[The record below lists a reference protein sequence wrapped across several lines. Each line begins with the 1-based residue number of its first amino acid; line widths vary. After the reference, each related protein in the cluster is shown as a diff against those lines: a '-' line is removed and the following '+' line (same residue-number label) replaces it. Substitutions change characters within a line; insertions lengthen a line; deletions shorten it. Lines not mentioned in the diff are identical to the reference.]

1 MMTIQQSDPHKR
13 GRASR
18 DKGARTE
25 RALAALLNEYGFDNV
40 HRGYTFHHE
49 SDVVGLEGIHVECK
63 SVERL
68 NIFKAMEQATKE
80 AEKRKDGAPVVFHKR
95 TRTGFLVTM
104 RIQDWIGIY
113 KDAMRWRE
121 HGKDK

>member
-1 MMTIQQSDPHKR
+1 MTIQQSDPHKR

-18 DKGARTE
+18 DKGARAE
-25 RALAALLNEYGFDNV
+25 RILAALLNECGFKV

-49 SDVVGLEGIHVECK
+49 SDVVGLEGIHIECK
-63 SVERL
+63 SVEKL
-68 NIFKAMEQATKE
+68 NIFKAMEQAAEE
-80 AEKRKDGAPVVFHKR
+80 AEKRNDGVPVVFHKR

-104 RIQDWIGIY
+104 RVQDWIGIY
-113 KDAMRWRE
+113 RDAMKWRE

>member
-1 MMTIQQSDPHKR
+1 MTIQQSDPHKR
-13 GRASR
+13 GIASR

-25 RALAALLNEYGFDNV
+25 RTLAALLNEYGFDNV

-49 SDVVGLEGIHVECK
+49 SDVVGLEGIHIECK

-68 NIFKAMEQATKE
+68 NIFKAMEQAESE
-80 AEKRKDGAPVVFHKR
+80 AKKRNDGVPTVFHKR

-113 KDAMRWRE
+113 RDAMRWRKY
-121 HGKDK
+121 GKNK

>member
-1 MMTIQQSDPHKR
+1 MTIQQSDPHKR

-18 DKGARTE
+18 DKGARAE
-25 RALAALLNEYGFDNV
+25 RTLAAQLNEYGFSNV

-49 SDVVGLEGIHVECK
+49 SDVVGLEGIHIECK

-68 NIFKAMEQATKE
+68 NIFKAMKQAVEE
-80 AEKRKDGAPVVFHKR
+80 AEERKDGVPVVFHKR